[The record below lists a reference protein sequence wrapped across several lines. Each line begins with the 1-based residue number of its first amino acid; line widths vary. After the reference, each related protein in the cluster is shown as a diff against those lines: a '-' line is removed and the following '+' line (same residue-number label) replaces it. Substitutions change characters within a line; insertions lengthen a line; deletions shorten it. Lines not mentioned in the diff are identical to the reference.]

1 MKVLVKNLDNKDV
14 GNIDLDNAV
23 FGVEF
28 RSDIL
33 SRMVNWQLAKRR
45 AGTHKTRGISE
56 IRGTTAKPWR
66 QKGSGR
72 ARSGSIRSP
81 QFRGGAVIFGPMVRC
96 HNHKLPKKVRK
107 LAMKTALSAKQA
119 EGKLIVLDST
129 KLAKPKT
136 SDLIKHLTKFG
147 LGRALVIDGVEVNEN
162 FSRAAANLRGID
174 VLPHQG
180 INVYDILRCDTLVL
194 TRDAV
199 SYLQERLK

>member
-1 MKVLVKNLDNKDV
+1 MKVSVKNLDNKDV

-162 FSRAAANLRGID
+162 FGRAAANLRGID

>member
-1 MKVLVKNLDNKDV
+1 MKVSVKNLDNKDV

-107 LAMKTALSAKQA
+107 LALKTALSAKQA

>member
-1 MKVLVKNLDNKDV
+1 MKVSVKNLDNKDV

-33 SRMVNWQLAKRR
+33 ARMVNWQLAKRR

-107 LAMKTALSAKQA
+107 LALKTALSAKQA

-129 KLAKPKT
+129 KLASPKT
-136 SDLIKHLTKFG
+136 SDLTKHLTKFG